1 MEDMAGA
8 LPGLTCAPTFLDHFK
23 QAHPSPM
30 SAWGDVVDNCRDAKA
45 TRLDIDVRSVDAA
58 AAGGGHVVVV
68 TDDGCGMLEDDMAK
82 GIRGLGYTDKGLETG
97 QHYGFG
103 ATTGLPRLFDSCFV
117 FSSRRG
123 EDGTL
128 QRTVCFLSTKLQSEL
143 AASQVVTPQCTW
155 DAAGVMLQSDT
166 ALLSAAKRR
175 TSLETIMSFSPF
187 TSEAA
192 LLAEFD
198 QGCGTRLVLWGS
210 LEEEHELTRDDIRV
224 REARRQEDACRWEHE
239 YSLRAYL
246 EILYYCDDRVRP
258 TMRIFIGG
266 VEVTPRNWSTALK
279 HRTEA
284 KPYYPQVDPASNGGE
299 KAVAWLDLGYAE
311 ELQEVVR
318 VLKER
323 QGGQAELAARK
334 REVNDYSGVF
344 YYHRLRVGVRV
355 RCSA

>member
-103 ATTGLPRLFDSCFV
+103 ATTSLPRLSDSCLV

-143 AASQVVTPQCTW
+143 AASQAVTPQCTW
-155 DAAGVMLQSDT
+155 DAASVMVQSDT
-166 ALLSAAKRR
+166 ALLSAAMRR
-175 TSLETIMSFSPF
+175 TSL
-187 TSEAA
+187 
-192 LLAEFD
+192 
-198 QGCGTRLVLWGS
+198 
-210 LEEEHELTRDDIRV
+210 
-224 REARRQEDACRWEHE
+224 
-239 YSLRAYL
+239 
-246 EILYYCDDRVRP
+246 
-258 TMRIFIGG
+258 
-266 VEVTPRNWSTALK
+266 
-279 HRTEA
+279 
-284 KPYYPQVDPASNGGE
+284 
-299 KAVAWLDLGYAE
+299 
-311 ELQEVVR
+311 
-318 VLKER
+318 
-323 QGGQAELAARK
+323 
-334 REVNDYSGVF
+334 
-344 YYHRLRVGVRV
+344 
-355 RCSA
+355 

>member
-1 MEDMAGA
+1 MAGA

-58 AAGGGHVVVV
+58 AAGGGRVVVV

-82 GIRGLGYTDKGLETG
+82 GIRALGTQTRAWSGPALRFRSDDGPAAALRL
-97 QHYGFG
+97 
-103 ATTGLPRLFDSCFV
+103 LPRLLV
-117 FSSRRG
+117 AAG

-143 AASQVVTPQCTW
+143 AASQAVAWCTW

-175 TSLETIMSFSPF
+175 TSLETITSYSPF

-246 EILYYCDDRVRP
+246 EILYYCDDQVRP

-266 VEVTPRNWSTALK
+266 VEVKPRNWSTALK

-284 KPYYPQVDPASNGGE
+284 KPYYPQVDPTNNGGE

-311 ELQEVVR
+311 ELREVVR

-344 YYHRLRVGVRV
+344 TTTG
-355 RCSA
+355 

>member
-8 LPGLTCAPTFLDHFK
+8 LPGLLPAPAVLDHFK
-23 QAHPSPM
+23 QAHPTPM

-45 TRLDIDVRSVDAA
+45 TRLDIDVRSVNAA
-58 AAGGGHVVVV
+58 AAGGARETVIVVL

-103 ATTGLPRLFDSCFV
+103 ATTSLPRLSDSCLV

-128 QRTVCFLSTKLQSEL
+128 QRTVCFLSTKLQAEL
-143 AASQVVTPQCTW
+143 AASQAVMPQCTW
-155 DAAGVMLQSDT
+155 DDAGVMLQSDT

-175 TSLETIMSFSPF
+175 TSLETITSFSPF

-198 QGCGTRLVLWGS
+198 QLSGTRLVLWGS
-210 LEEEHELTRDDIRV
+210 LEEEHELTRTDIRV
-224 REARRQEDACRWEHE
+224 HEARRQEGACRWEHE

-246 EILYYCDDRVRP
+246 EILYYCDNRVRP
-258 TMRIFIGG
+258 TMRIFIRG
-266 VEVTPRNWSTALK
+266 VEVTPRNWST
-279 HRTEA
+279 
-284 KPYYPQVDPASNGGE
+284 S
-299 KAVAWLDLGYAE
+299 
-311 ELQEVVR
+311 
-318 VLKER
+318 
-323 QGGQAELAARK
+323 
-334 REVNDYSGVF
+334 S
-344 YYHRLRVGVRV
+344 
-355 RCSA
+355 